1 MAFVYDFFLIDR
13 VVFLVHGGYA
23 PPERM
28 QGPKLFIVTRDDA
41 NDAGLRLPRIRKQ
54 YDATPGPKELVILE
68 GSAHAQ
74 FVFQTDQGPRV
85 MREILRLLT
94 AR

>member
-1 MAFVYDFFLIDR
+1 
-13 VVFLVHGGYA
+13 VFLAHGGYA

-28 QGPKLFIVTRDDA
+28 QGRKLFIVTRDDA
-41 NDAGLRLPRIRKQ
+41 NDAGLRLSENSQAVRR
-54 YDATPGPKELVILE
+54 DTGPKELVILE

-74 FVFQTDQGPRV
+74 FVFQTDQGPRL
-85 MREILRLLT
+85 MREILRFLT